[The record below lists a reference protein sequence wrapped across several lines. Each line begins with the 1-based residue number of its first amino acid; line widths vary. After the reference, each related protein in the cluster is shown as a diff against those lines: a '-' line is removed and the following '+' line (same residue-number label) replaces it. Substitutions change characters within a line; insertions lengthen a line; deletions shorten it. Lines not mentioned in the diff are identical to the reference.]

1 MSDPIRYTLALAH
14 WPRSNLRQYWGH
26 VSGCESIWLSF
37 RVADHVCNDIDSYVA
52 PARQVAT
59 AGLYVF
65 VSSGSRVSCEL
76 RAHEIHSASPFELR
90 QLANWLD
97 RNNRKIERARA
108 KLQPTTV
115 LETVAC
121 ACKAMGVKTG
131 VVLDSHPRTVIE
143 PLLATLARPGLASVL
158 ADLEDVRLGRRAAA

>member
-26 VSGCESIWLSF
+26 VKDCESIWLQF
-37 RVADHVCNDIDSYVA
+37 RVADHVRNDIDSYEA

-65 VSSGSRVSCEL
+65 VSSGARVICEL

-97 RNNRKIERARA
+97 RNTGKIGRLHRKLA
-108 KLQPTTV
+108 PVTV

-131 VVLDSHPRTVIE
+131 IVLDNHPRTVIE
-143 PLLATLARPGLASVL
+143 PLLVTLARPGIASVL

>member
-14 WPRSNLRQYWGH
+14 WPRSNLRQYWNGRD
-26 VSGCESIWLSF
+26 SFESIWLQF
-37 RVADHVCNDIDSYVA
+37 RVADHVRNDIDSYEA
-52 PARQVAT
+52 PARDVGN
-59 AGLYVF
+59 AGLWVF
-65 VSSGSRVSCEL
+65 VSAGSSITCEL
-76 RAHEIHSASPFELR
+76 RAYEVFSACPFELR
-90 QLANWLD
+90 QLATWLD
-97 RNNRKIERARA
+97 RNNRKIDRLRA

-131 VVLDSHPRTVIE
+131 VVLDNHPRTVIE
-143 PLLATLARPGLASVL
+143 PLLATLTRPGLASVL